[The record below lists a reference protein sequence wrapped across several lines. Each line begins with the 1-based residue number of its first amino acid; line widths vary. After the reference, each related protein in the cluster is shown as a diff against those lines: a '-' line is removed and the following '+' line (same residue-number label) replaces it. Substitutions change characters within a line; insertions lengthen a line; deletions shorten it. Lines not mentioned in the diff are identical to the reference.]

1 MAAMSYDN
9 PDVLAEFSEAKN
21 IGYVLLSDESGGYFV
36 TLGIRNEE
44 YGKEHFAHGVP
55 HPGILFIDTQ
65 GVLRLKRAVPG
76 YRDRPPLEELHEALA
91 AELESIDDLGQRSL
105 STEPA
110 PPSPANPS
118 P

>member
-1 MAAMSYDN
+1 MAAMSYDST
-9 PDVLAEFSEAKN
+9 DVLAEFSEAKN
-21 IGYVLLSDESGGYFV
+21 IGYVLLSSESGAYFV

-44 YGKEHFAHGVP
+44 YGEEHFAHGVP

-76 YRDRPPLEELHEALA
+76 YRDRPSLEELYGALA

>member
-1 MAAMSYDN
+1 MAAMSYDS
-9 PDVLAEFSEAKN
+9 PDVLAEFGEAKN

-44 YGKEHFAHGVP
+44 YGEEHFAHGVP

-76 YRDRPPLEELHEALA
+76 YRDRPSIEELHEALE
-91 AELESIDDLGQRSL
+91 AELASGDDLGQRS
-105 STEPA
+105 
-110 PPSPANPS
+110 PPESPLAS
-118 P
+118 PP

>member
-1 MAAMSYDN
+1 MAAISYDS
-9 PDVLAEFSEAKN
+9 PDVLAEFGEAKN

-44 YGKEHFAHGVP
+44 YGEEHFAHGVP

-76 YRDRPPLEELHEALA
+76 YRDRPSLEELHEALA
-91 AELESIDDLGQRSL
+91 AELASGDGLDQRSL